1 MVLGRL
7 RYWARSGMTAWQPEE
22 GDALL
27 YAAAALFAFLTFE
40 LSLLTP
46 APHSAEGVATRALY
60 HRWGELALGPYLVAA
75 AVAAV
80 LARRA
85 NRAGTDEERQPG
97 FARVRRLAHLGSL
110 GNARVLLFLF
120 VLVGATLAPLSLEIV
135 WHAQQPEVTVVEQ
148 AGARLAQGKD
158 LYHASVHD
166 GRVVS
171 AQKGEPA
178 FESFFPYLPVMS
190 LFGLP
195 SSTHG
200 PIELTDARILFSVVT
215 LLAVACA
222 LTLCRGPTE
231 RKMRT
236 LQLMTVLPTAALP
249 LATGGDDMPVVA
261 LLLLALVLAQRRQ
274 PVLSG
279 FVLGVVSAMKF
290 TAWPL
295 AALALFAARDAGGRR
310 APKRMAL
317 GMLIVAGPVVLPFLV
332 QNPVTFVQNVVLYP
346 LGLVGV
352 ASPAASALPGHVL
365 VTLVPG
371 LHHILPLA
379 VAVLG
384 GGVLLRYLQRRPP
397 TTAAEVATLGGWVML
412 VAILLAPATRV
423 GYLLYPLNFF
433 VWAHLLR
440 GTDELDILGGVL
452 LTPDGALV
460 STPSRRRH
468 PVGSLQ
474 FRRPRSVSRAH
485 PGLTSR
491 RQVPGSA
498 GA

>member
-1 MVLGRL
+1 VPDDRRLVLGRL
-7 RYWARSGMTAWQPEE
+7 RHWARSGIPAWQPEE

-40 LSLLTP
+40 LSFLTP
-46 APHSAEGVATRALY
+46 TPDSSEGLATRALY

-75 AVAAV
+75 AVAAI

-85 NRAGTDEERQPG
+85 NRAAGDEHQPPA
-97 FARVRRLAHLGSL
+97 FARVRRLAHVGSL

-148 AGARLAQGKD
+148 AGVRLAQGKD
-158 LYHASVHD
+158 LYSASVHD
-166 GRVVS
+166 GRLVS
-171 AQKGEPA
+171 ADKGEPA
-178 FESFFPYLPVMS
+178 FESFFPYLPIMS

-200 PIELTDARILFSVVT
+200 PIELTDARILFSLVT

-274 PVLSG
+274 PGLSG
-279 FVLGVVSAMKF
+279 VVLGVVSAMKF

-295 AALALFAARDAGGRR
+295 AALALFAARDAEGRR

-317 GMLIVAGPVVLPFLV
+317 GLLLVAGPVVVPFLW
-332 QNPVTFVQNVVLYP
+332 QNPVTFVQNVVLFP

-352 ASPAASALPGHVL
+352 ASPAASALPGHIL
-365 VTLVPG
+365 VTLLPG
-371 LHHILPLA
+371 LHHVLPLA
-379 VAVLG
+379 VALVGGTVL
-384 GGVLLRYLQRRPP
+384 VRHLRHRPP
-397 TTAAEVATLGGWVML
+397 TTAAEVATLAGWVML

-423 GYLLYPLNFF
+423 GYLLYPVDFF
-433 VWAHLLR
+433 VWAYLLR
-440 GTDELDILGGVL
+440 GSDELDIISGL
-452 LTPDGALV
+452 LWTPDGALRGA
-460 STPSRRRH
+460 PSRWRTL
-468 PVGSLQ
+468 VGALQ
-474 FRRPRSVSRAH
+474 FRRHRA
-485 PGLTSR
+485 
-491 RQVPGSA
+491 VA
-498 GA
+498 

>member
-1 MVLGRL
+1 MQDDGRLVQGRL
-7 RYWARSGMTAWQPEE
+7 RHWARSGLTAWQPEE

-27 YAAAALFAFLTFE
+27 YAGAALFAFVTFE
-40 LSLLTP
+40 LSILTSTP
-46 APHSAEGVATRALY
+46 NSAEGIATRALY
-60 HRWGELALGPYLVAA
+60 HRWGEFAMGPYLVAA
-75 AVAAV
+75 AVSAV

-85 NRAGTDEERQPG
+85 NRAEASGERGPA
-97 FARVRRLAHLGSL
+97 FARVRRLAHVGSL

-120 VLVGATLAPLSLEIV
+120 VLVGATLAPLSLEVI
-135 WHAQQPEVTVVEQ
+135 WHNQQPEVTVVEQ
-148 AGARLAQGKD
+148 AGARLAQGKE

-166 GRVVS
+166 GHLVS

-295 AALALFAARDAGGRR
+295 AALALFAARDAEGRR

-332 QNPVTFVQNVVLYP
+332 QNPVTFIQNVVLYP

-352 ASPAASALPGHVL
+352 ASPAASALPGHIL

-371 LHHILPLA
+371 LHHVLPLA
-379 VAVLG
+379 VVLVGGAVLIRH
-384 GGVLLRYLQRRPP
+384 LRRHPP
-397 TTAAEVATLGGWVML
+397 ATAAEVASLGAWVML

-423 GYLLYPLNFF
+423 GYLLYPVDFF

-440 GTDELDILGGVL
+440 GTDELDMISGL
-452 LTPDGALV
+452 LWTPDGALRNV
-460 STPSRRRH
+460 PTKRRSIVHSLQLRRH
-468 PVGSLQ
+468 
-474 FRRPRSVSRAH
+474 RAI
-485 PGLTSR
+485 T
-491 RQVPGSA
+491 
-498 GA
+498 

>member
-1 MVLGRL
+1 MLGRL
-7 RYWARSGMTAWQPEE
+7 RHWARSGMTAWQPEE

-27 YAAAALFAFLTFE
+27 YAAAAVFAFFTFE
-40 LSLLTP
+40 LSLFTP
-46 APHSAEGVATRALY
+46 TPHTAEGLATQALY

-75 AVAAV
+75 AVAAL

-85 NRAGTDEERQPG
+85 NRSEGIDDGRPA
-97 FARVRRLAHLGSL
+97 FARARRLAHLGNL

-135 WHAQQPEVTVVEQ
+135 RHSQQPEVTVVEQ

-158 LYHASVHD
+158 PYHAEVRNGH
-166 GRVVS
+166 VVS
-171 AQKGEPA
+171 ADKGEPS
-178 FESFFPYLPVMS
+178 FESFFPYLPIMS

-200 PIELTDARILFSVVT
+200 PIQLTDARILFSVVT

-261 LLLLALVLAQRRQ
+261 LLLLAMVLAQRRQ
-274 PVLSG
+274 PGASG
-279 FVLGVVSAMKF
+279 FVLGIVSAMKF

-295 AALALFAARDAGGRR
+295 AALALFAARDAQGRR

-317 GMLIVAGPVVLPFLV
+317 GMLIVAGPVVLPFLL
-332 QNPVTFVQNVVLYP
+332 QNPVTFVQNVVLFP

-352 ASPAASALPGHVL
+352 ASPAASALPGHLL
-365 VTLVPG
+365 VSLVPG
-371 LHHILPLA
+371 LHHVLPLA
-379 VAVLG
+379 VVLIG
-384 GGVLLRYLQRRPP
+384 GGVLVRHLRRRPP
-397 TTAAEVATLGGWVML
+397 TTAAEVATLAGWVML

-423 GYLLYPLNFF
+423 GYLLYPVDFF

-440 GTDELDILGGVL
+440 GTDELDILSGL
-452 LTPDGALV
+452 LWTPDGALH
-460 STPSRRRH
+460 PIPQSRWRAL
-468 PVGSLQ
+468 VGSLQ
-474 FRRPRSVSRAH
+474 FRWPHPLGTHSGRVSPRPA
-485 PGLTSR
+485 
-491 RQVPGSA
+491 PGSA
-498 GA
+498 GG

>member
-1 MVLGRL
+1 M
-7 RYWARSGMTAWQPEE
+7 
-22 GDALL
+22 
-27 YAAAALFAFLTFE
+27 
-40 LSLLTP
+40 
-46 APHSAEGVATRALY
+46 
-60 HRWGELALGPYLVAA
+60 
-75 AVAAV
+75 
-80 LARRA
+80 
-85 NRAGTDEERQPG
+85 
-97 FARVRRLAHLGSL
+97 
-110 GNARVLLFLF
+110 
-120 VLVGATLAPLSLEIV
+120 
-135 WHAQQPEVTVVEQ
+135 TVVEQ
-148 AGARLAQGKD
+148 AGARLAHGKD

-166 GRVVS
+166 GHVVS

-295 AALALFAARDAGGRR
+295 AALALFAARDAEGRR

-317 GMLIVAGPVVLPFLV
+317 GMLIVAGPVVVPFLV

-352 ASPAASALPGHVL
+352 ASPAASVLPGHIL
-365 VTLVPG
+365 VTRSAGATSSPWRWP
-371 LHHILPLA
+371 I
-379 VAVLG
+379 G
-384 GGVLLRYLQRRPP
+384 GAVLLRHLRLHPP
-397 TTAAEVATLGGWVML
+397 TTAAEVASLGAWVML

-423 GYLLYPLNFF
+423 GYLLYPVDFF

-440 GTDELDILGGVL
+440 GPE
-452 LTPDGALV
+452 ALEPV
-460 STPSRRRH
+460 DQARRRRRRSSRR
-468 PVGSLQ
+468 PADQS
-474 FRRPRSVSRAH
+474 RPGRPPAS
-485 PGLTSR
+485 
-491 RQVPGSA
+491 
-498 GA
+498 

>member
-1 MVLGRL
+1 VLGRL
-7 RYWARSGMTAWQPEE
+7 GIWARSGMTAWQPEE

-27 YAAAALFAFLTFE
+27 YAAAALFALLTFE
-40 LSLLTP
+40 LSLFTSTP
-46 APHSAEGVATRALY
+46 HTAEAVATRALY
-60 HRWGELALGPYLVAA
+60 HRWGELAVGPYLVAA
-75 AVAAV
+75 VGAAL

-85 NRAGTDEERQPG
+85 HRAGGDEDRAPA
-97 FARVRRLAHLGSL
+97 FARVRRLAHLGAL

-166 GRVVS
+166 GHVVS
-171 AQKGEPA
+171 AAKNEPA
-178 FESFFPYLPVMS
+178 FESFFPYLPIMS

-274 PVLSG
+274 PGYSG
-279 FVLGVVSAMKF
+279 LVLGVVSAMKF

-295 AALALFAARDAGGRR
+295 AALALFAARDARGRR
-310 APKRMAL
+310 APTRMAL
-317 GMLIVAGPVVLPFLV
+317 GMLVVAGPVVLPYLV

-352 ASPAASALPGHVL
+352 ASPAASALPGHIL

-371 LHHILPLA
+371 LRHVLPLA
-379 VAVLG
+379 VAVIG
-384 GGVLLRYLQRRPP
+384 GAVLLAYLRRRPP
-397 TTAAEVATLGGWVML
+397 TTAAEVASLGGWVML

-440 GTDELDILGGVL
+440 GTDELDVLGGVL
-452 LTPDGALV
+452 SAPDGALV
-460 STPSRRRH
+460 TKPARRRLL
-468 PVGSLQ
+468 VGALA
-474 FRRPRSVSRAH
+474 FRRHRAI
-485 PGLTSR
+485 G
-491 RQVPGSA
+491 
-498 GA
+498 